1 MPRTITLREYESLGV
16 HGGEGKQKISERA
29 LKEIRA
35 YVQDNPDPES
45 NWVMRVTSRT
55 VTAKNYVGVIQTR
68 DGTTI
73 EILPKVD
80 LDGGEDT
87 DRERDI
93 FLKMLRHYRD
103 GPCRNLNDADIRAIK
118 NFPILE
124 AFIAMFLKDMR
135 ELTRRGLACAYGEV
149 EENRHYLKGKLM
161 MAQHLRHNLVHRER
175 FYVRYEI
182 FSPNRPVNRLL
193 KSALQL
199 LLRASRK
206 EENRAQIRNALFYFE
221 DIPPSTDVDTDLIRA
236 RVDRTMPLYNR
247 LFPWARLFLKRAAP
261 ATWRDN
267 NPALALLFPMQ
278 DIFEDYVAHM
288 IARAAP
294 PNWNVKAQERKYYL
308 IERSVTE
315 QGENRE
321 VKLFNLRPDIVAR
334 DGDDKKIWIMDT
346 KWKRLN
352 ARKDNHDITPGDMYQ
367 LYAYGKKCQEKCP
380 GAEVQLYLLY
390 PENEDFTEKVTYCYD
405 PKLQLTVFPVK
416 LSCKDAV
423 IINHLQKLFASVMQ
437 CEQAA

>member
-16 HGGEGKQKISERA
+16 HGGEGNQKISERA

-87 DRERDI
+87 DREREI

-221 DIPPSTDVDTDLIRA
+221 DIPPSADIDTDLIRA

-267 NPALALLFPMQ
+267 NPALALLFPMER
-278 DIFEDYVAHM
+278 IFEHYVAHM
-288 IARAAP
+288 FARAAP
-294 PNWNVKAQERKYYL
+294 DWRVNTQESRHHL
-308 IERSVTE
+308 IDENPEGERE
-315 QGENRE
+315 FR
-321 VKLFNLRPDIVAR
+321 LRPDIVAR
-334 DGDDKKIWIMDT
+334 AGNVIRILDT
-346 KWKRLN
+346 KWKRLDT
-352 ARKDNHDITPGDMYQ
+352 RKDHHDISQGDLYQ
-367 LYAYGKKCQEKCP
+367 LYAYGKKYRAQKQNAGKKIE
-380 GAEVQLYLLY
+380 LFLLY
-390 PENEDFTEKVTYCYD
+390 PANPHFENPLEYHYD
-405 PKLQLTVFPVK
+405 DELSLTALPVQLSVK
-416 LSCKDAV
+416 DDEVIKNLRELFSLDAPS
-423 IINHLQKLFASVMQ
+423 L
-437 CEQAA
+437 AA

>member
-1 MPRTITLREYESLGV
+1 MPPRTITLREYESLGV
-16 HGGEGKQKISERA
+16 HSGEGDQKISERA

-45 NWVMRVTSRT
+45 NWVMRVTSRK
-55 VTAKNYVGVIQTR
+55 VTARNYVGVIQTR

-73 EILPKVD
+73 EILPKVR
-80 LDGGEDT
+80 LGEDKDADEKQQKENT
-87 DRERDI
+87 RKI

-118 NFPILE
+118 NFPILD

-206 EENRAQIRNALFYFE
+206 EENRAQIRNALVYFE
-221 DIPPSTDVDTDLIRA
+221 DIPPSADIDTDLIRA

-267 NPALALLFPMQ
+267 NPALALLFPMER
-278 DIFEDYVAHM
+278 IFEHYVAHLV
-288 IARAAP
+288 ARAAP
-294 PNWNVKAQERKYYL
+294 DWTVNTQESRHHL
-308 IERSVTE
+308 IDENPE
-315 QGENRE
+315 GNRE
-321 VKLFNLRPDIVAR
+321 FRLRPDIVAR
-334 DGDDKKIWIMDT
+334 AGNVIRILDT
-346 KWKRLN
+346 KWKRLDT
-352 ARKDNHDITPGDMYQ
+352 RKDHHDISQADLYQ
-367 LYAYGKKCQEKCP
+367 LYAYGKKYRAQKQNAGKKME
-380 GAEVQLYLLY
+380 LFLLY
-390 PENEDFTEKVTYCYD
+390 PANPHFENPLEYHYD
-405 PKLQLTVFPVK
+405 DELSLTALPVQLS
-416 LSCKDAV
+416 LKDDEV
-423 IINHLQKLFASVMQ
+423 IKNLRELFSLDAPSL
-437 CEQAA
+437 AA

>member
-1 MPRTITLREYESLGV
+1 MRDD
-16 HGGEGKQKISERA
+16 SE
-29 LKEIRA
+29 
-35 YVQDNPDPES
+35 PES
-45 NWVMRVTSRT
+45 NWVMRVNART
-55 VTAKNYVGVIQTR
+55 VAARNYVGVIQTR
-68 DGTTI
+68 DGTTV

-80 LDGGEDT
+80 LGANKGADEKQQEKET
-87 DRERDI
+87 CEI

-221 DIPPSTDVDTDLIRA
+221 DIPHSTDIDTDLIRA

-267 NPALALLFPMQ
+267 NPALALLFPMER
-278 DIFEDYVAHM
+278 IFEHYVAHLV
-288 IARAAP
+288 ARAAP
-294 PNWNVKAQERKYYL
+294 DWTVNPQESRHDL
-308 IERSVTE
+308 IDKNPKGKTRISPAPGHCRARRQCDSDHGHQVEAAGHAKRPSRHQPGRPVSV
-315 QGENRE
+315 
-321 VKLFNLRPDIVAR
+321 VCLRQ
-334 DGDDKKIWIMDT
+334 KI
-346 KWKRLN
+346 
-352 ARKDNHDITPGDMYQ
+352 
-367 LYAYGKKCQEKCP
+367 P
-380 GAEVQLYLLY
+380 GAKTKCGE
-390 PENEDFTEKVTYCYD
+390 ESGT
-405 PKLQLTVFPVK
+405 
-416 LSCKDAV
+416 LSVVSGQPA
-423 IINHLQKLFASVMQ
+423 F
-437 CEQAA
+437 

>member
-16 HGGEGKQKISERA
+16 HGGEGDQKISERA

-35 YVQDNPDPES
+35 YVQDNEDPES
-45 NWVMRVTSRT
+45 NWVMRVTSRK
-55 VTAKNYVGVIQTR
+55 VTARNYVGVIQTR

-73 EILPKVD
+73 EILPKVR
-80 LDGGEDT
+80 LGEDKDAGEKQQKENT
-87 DRERDI
+87 RKI

-103 GPCRNLNDADIRAIK
+103 GPCCNLNDADIRAIK

-221 DIPPSTDVDTDLIRA
+221 DIPPSTDIDTDLIRA

-288 IARAAP
+288 VARAAP
-294 PNWNVKAQERKYYL
+294 NWIVKPQEKKHYL
-308 IERSVTE
+308 MEK
-315 QGENRE
+315 NRRGKRE
-321 VKLFNLRPDIVAR
+321 FQLRPDIVAR
-334 DGDDKKIWIMDT
+334 GGGGVWIMDT
-346 KWKRLN
+346 KWKRLDKN
-352 ARKDNHDITPGDMYQ
+352 KLHAGISQADLYQ
-367 LYAYGKKCQEKCP
+367 LYAYGKKYQ
-380 GAEVQLYLLY
+380 AEEVAQLFLLY
-390 PENEDFTEKVTYCYD
+390 PENTEFKNSLSYSYESD
-405 PKLQLTVFPVK
+405 LPLTAFPVK
-416 LSCKDAV
+416 LSLNDAEV
-423 IINHLQKLFASVMQ
+423 IANLREIFPSEAYRK
-437 CEQAA
+437 AA